1 MIDVSRTAMDMTKK
15 NKYVTMHMNELHDTK
30 FHNQANLKK
39 IGYYTIFLL
48 ALIINVIFC
57 EKYRGVSTTSS
68 FKKKTD
74 LNLSTS
80 I

>member
-1 MIDVSRTAMDMTKK
+1 MDMTKSM
-15 NKYVTMHMNELHDTK
+15 YVTKHMHELHGTK

-57 EKYRGVSTTSS
+57 EKYGGVSTTPS
-68 FKKKTD
+68 FKKKQR
-74 LNLSTS
+74 